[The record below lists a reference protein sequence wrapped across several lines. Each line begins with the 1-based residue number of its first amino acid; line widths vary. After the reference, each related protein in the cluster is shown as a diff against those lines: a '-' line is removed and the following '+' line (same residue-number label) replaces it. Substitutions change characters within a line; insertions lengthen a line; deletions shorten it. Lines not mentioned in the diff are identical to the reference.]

1 MGSAAPQ
8 TDQLARLIDVLWFEK
23 KGKQQILSFVPIRL
37 NRSAFRRPQLMERLS
52 KLLISIFV
60 VVLVV
65 VVVVLVGKDSSS
77 NGANSYVNGT
87 ANETQELQTGA
98 FGGHAPI
105 RSGIGVD
112 QKGKARPTW

>member
-1 MGSAAPQ
+1 MKRLLPYLIVADVSAAPQ

-60 VVLVV
+60 VVLGESTFCFAQVHRHV
-65 VVVVLVGKDSSS
+65 
-77 NGANSYVNGT
+77 
-87 ANETQELQTGA
+87 
-98 FGGHAPI
+98 
-105 RSGIGVD
+105 R
-112 QKGKARPTW
+112 KG